1 MAWLIMEAKRSVRPT
16 EKAYEYIK
24 EKIHDGT
31 FRPAQHLTE
40 VQLSEEIGVS
50 RNTIKKVL
58 LLLAEEK
65 LVVIENNKGA
75 SVMSLSVD
83 EIVQYYEIRV
93 KLEEIAVASAAVCI
107 TDSQIAMLREVLD
120 KMIVFKDQKNFTE
133 YSKHNILFHNIIY
146 DASEKK
152 IAVNM
157 IREIKTQLS
166 RYQLRTIMVP
176 GRSENSVVEHQKLL
190 DALAAHDT
198 EAAVEAIRIHVG
210 HVLETIYEFK
220 SLFN

>member
-1 MAWLIMEAKRSVRPT
+1 MEAKRSVRPT
-16 EKAYEYIK
+16 EKAYQYIK
-24 EKIHDGT
+24 ERIHDGT

-50 RNTIKKVL
+50 RNTVKKVL

-83 EIVQYYEIRV
+83 EIVQYYEIRLR
-93 KLEEIAVASAAVCI
+93 LEEIAVASASVCI
-107 TDSQIAMLREVLD
+107 TDSQIAKLREVLN
-120 KMIVFKDQKNFTE
+120 KMIEFKDQKNFNE

-176 GRSENSVVEHQKLL
+176 GRSENSVVEHRRLL
-190 DALAAHDT
+190 EALAAHDT
-198 EAAVEAIRIHVG
+198 EAAVEAIRVHVG